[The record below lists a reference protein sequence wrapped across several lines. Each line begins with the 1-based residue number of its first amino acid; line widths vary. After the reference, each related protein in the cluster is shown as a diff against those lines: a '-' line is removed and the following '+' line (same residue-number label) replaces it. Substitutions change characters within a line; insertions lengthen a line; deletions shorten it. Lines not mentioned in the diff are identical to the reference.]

1 MKYIPDS
8 VHDVVDLLDSE
19 PPWNS
24 SSNSTPTLIA
34 SSPRLTTKK
43 RKGLFS
49 MLRRNGSSS
58 SSSSPVSLLSLSAQQ
73 EQSFRGTTKSSSFI
87 RRSPSLSSR
96 SAESAD
102 LNDPFVKSSGA
113 STKRMT
119 ASSGSIRDI
128 YDRDARV
135 FPSALS
141 PGLLR
146 RTPTNDTVLDSR
158 KKVVA
163 AKIIGYSR
171 AYEED
176 ERETIEVDWNGGRL
190 IEEPIT
196 KESKKGQSLVRGN
209 SGNRISTIS
218 YSTPFAPKDGNVGRS
233 KKVEM

>member
-1 MKYIPDS
+1 
-8 VHDVVDLLDSE
+8 
-19 PPWNS
+19 
-24 SSNSTPTLIA
+24 
-34 SSPRLTTKK
+34 
-43 RKGLFS
+43 

-58 SSSSPVSLLSLSAQQ
+58 SSASPVSLLSLSAQQ
-73 EQSFRGTTKSSSFI
+73 EQSFRGTTKSSFI

-102 LNDPFVKSSGA
+102 LNDPFVKSFGA

-128 YDRDARV
+128 YDRDART

-146 RTPTNDTVLDSR
+146 RTPTNDPVLDSR

-196 KESKKGQSLVRGN
+196 KDSKKRQSLVRGN

-218 YSTPFAPKDGNVGRS
+218 YSTPLAPKDGNVGRS